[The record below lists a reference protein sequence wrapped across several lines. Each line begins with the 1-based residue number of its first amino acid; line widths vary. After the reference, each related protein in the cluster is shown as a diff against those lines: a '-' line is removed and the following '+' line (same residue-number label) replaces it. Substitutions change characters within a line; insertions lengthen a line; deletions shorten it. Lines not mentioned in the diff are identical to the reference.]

1 MNRNWVN
8 FAELSGDHIVEQH
21 IHNIDVINWVKK
33 GFPVKASGMGGCEV
47 RKGEDYGEIFDH
59 HAVEFEYADGTRC
72 SSFCRHIVGCWNSV
86 SEHVVGTKGTSNVGR
101 NIISPTGGDAWRFDG
116 KGEKDAYQVEHDV
129 LFEAIRNNK
138 EHNEAELGAMSTA
151 TAILGREATYSGVE
165 VEMAAF
171 LKRSRSIF
179 PPNLAWDADMPV
191 KPGKDGIYPRA
202 VPGQYKPV

>member
-1 MNRNWVN
+1 
-8 FAELSGDHIVEQH
+8 
-21 IHNIDVINWVKK
+21 
-33 GFPVKASGMGGCEV
+33 
-47 RKGEDYGEIFDH
+47 
-59 HAVEFEYADGTRC
+59 
-72 SSFCRHIVGCWNSV
+72 
-86 SEHVVGTKGTSNVGR
+86 
-101 NIISPTGGDAWRFDG
+101 
-116 KGEKDAYQVEHDV
+116 
-129 LFEAIRNNK
+129 
-138 EHNEAELGAMSTA
+138 MSTA